1 MLGLGKTDRVRAS
14 ATASSAR
21 SRDSYQHYAVALY
34 RQALLT
40 PDDPALAEHVVG
52 DVVTNEDALDPGPER
67 GEDDARHHLAELV
80 FRRCHQL
87 VAGSAQQDRR
97 PGIFGG
103 LAYIRASGMLGIHQ
117 RDMTVRLGTVLR
129 RQATSPA
136 AAGEDGDQAGGA
148 AAGGR

>member
-1 MLGLGKTDRVRAS
+1 MLGLGKTGRVRAS

-40 PDDPALAEHVVG
+40 RDDPALAEHVVV
-52 DVVTNEDALDPGPER
+52 DVVTNEDVLDPEPER

-97 PGIFGG
+97 PGISSG
-103 LAYIRASGMLGIHQ
+103 LGYIRASRMLGIHQ

-129 RQATSPA
+129 RRATSPA
-136 AAGEDGDQAGGA
+136 AAGEDGDQA
-148 AAGGR
+148 R

>member
-1 MLGLGKTDRVRAS
+1 MLGLGKTGRVRAS

-67 GEDDARHHLAELV
+67 GEDDTRHHLAELV

-87 VAGSAQQDRR
+87 VAGSARQDRR
-97 PGIFGG
+97 PGIVGALG
-103 LAYIRASGMLGIHQ
+103 YIRASRMLGINQ
-117 RDMTVRLGTVLR
+117 RDMT
-129 RQATSPA
+129 

>member
-1 MLGLGKTDRVRAS
+1 MLGLGKTGRVRAS

-40 PDDPALAEHVVG
+40 RDDPALAEHVVV

-97 PGIFGG
+97 PGMFGG
-103 LAYIRASGMLGIHQ
+103 LGYIPASRMLGIHQ

-129 RQATSPA
+129 RRASSPA

>member
-1 MLGLGKTDRVRAS
+1 MLGLGKTGRVRAS
-14 ATASSAR
+14 ATAGSAR

-40 PDDPALAEHVVG
+40 LDDPVLPEHI
-52 DVVTNEDALDPGPER
+52 DVVTNEDALDLGPER
-67 GEDDARHHLAELV
+67 GEDNARHHLAELV

-97 PGIFGG
+97 PGIFGVLG
-103 LAYIRASGMLGIHQ
+103 YIRASRVLGIHQ
-117 RDMTVRLGTVLR
+117 RDMTVRLGTVPR
-129 RQATSPA
+129 KRTTSPA

-148 AAGGR
+148 ATGGR

>member
-1 MLGLGKTDRVRAS
+1 MLGWGKTGRVRAS

-40 PDDPALAEHVVG
+40 LNDPVLAEHVVG
-52 DVVTNEDALDPGPER
+52 DVVTNEDALDLGPER
-67 GEDDARHHLAELV
+67 GEDNTRHHLAELV

-87 VAGSAQQDRR
+87 VAGPAQQDRR
-97 PGIFGG
+97 PGIFGVLG
-103 LAYIRASGMLGIHQ
+103 YIRASRVLGIHQ
-117 RDMTVRLGTVLR
+117 RDMTVRLGTVPR
-129 RQATSPA
+129 KRATSPA

-148 AAGGR
+148 ATSGR

>member
-1 MLGLGKTDRVRAS
+1 MLGLGKTGRVRAS

-52 DVVTNEDALDPGPER
+52 DVLTNEDALDPGPER

-87 VAGSAQQDRR
+87 MAGSTRQDRR

-103 LAYIRASGMLGIHQ
+103 LGYIRASRMLGIHQ
-117 RDMTVRLGTVLR
+117 RDMTVRLGTVSR
-129 RQATSPA
+129 RRATSPA
-136 AAGEDGDQAGGA
+136 GAGEDGDQAGDA

>member
-1 MLGLGKTDRVRAS
+1 MLGLGKTGRVRAS

-40 PDDPALAEHVVG
+40 RDDPALAEHVVV
-52 DVVTNEDALDPGPER
+52 DVVTNEDALDLGPER

-97 PGIFGG
+97 PGMFGG
-103 LAYIRASGMLGIHQ
+103 LGYIRASRMLGIHQ
-117 RDMTVRLGTVLR
+117 RDMTVRLGAVLR
-129 RQATSPA
+129 RRATSPA
-136 AAGEDGDQAGGA
+136 AAGEDGDQAGDA

>member
-1 MLGLGKTDRVRAS
+1 MLGLGKTGRVRAS

-97 PGIFGG
+97 PGIFGALG
-103 LAYIRASGMLGIHQ
+103 YIRASRMLGIHQ
-117 RDMTVRLGTVLR
+117 RGMTVRLGTIPR
-129 RQATSPA
+129 RRTTSPA
-136 AAGEDGDQAGGA
+136 AAGEDGDQAGDA

>member
-1 MLGLGKTDRVRAS
+1 MLGLGKTGRVRAS

-40 PDDPALAEHVVG
+40 LDDPALAEDVVG
-52 DVVTNEDALDPGPER
+52 DVVTNERALAQGPER

-103 LAYIRASGMLGIHQ
+103 LGYIRASRVLGIHQ
-117 RDMTVRLGTVLR
+117 RDMAVPFRTVLLKR
-129 RQATSPA
+129 TTSPA

>member
-40 PDDPALAEHVVG
+40 LDDPVPAEHVAG

-87 VAGSAQQDRR
+87 VAGSAQQDHR

-103 LAYIRASGMLGIHQ
+103 LGYIRASRMLGIHQ
-117 RDMTVRLGTVLR
+117 RDMAVRLGTVLR
-129 RQATSPA
+129 RRATSPA
-136 AAGEDGDQAGGA
+136 ATGEDGDQAGGA
-148 AAGGR
+148 SSGGR